1 MKRTEDKREFEIRSR
16 GRAGEQYVCDYLEAH
31 GCTIAARNYS
41 SRYGEID
48 IIAENE
54 VRIIFVEVKTR
65 TSRSMVGGFESITE
79 AKLKKFTRTVA
90 DYLAKHN
97 TDKQP
102 RIDCAQVIV
111 NGHDNSLVKIE
122 YIKNAVE
129 QANGYLF

>member
-1 MKRTEDKREFEIRSR
+1 MEDRDFEIRSR
-16 GRAGEQYVCDYLEAH
+16 GKLGERYVCDYLKAH
-31 GCTIAARNYS
+31 GCTIAATNYS
-41 SRYGEID
+41 CRYGEID

-65 TSRSMVGGFESITE
+65 TSSSMVGGFESITG
-79 AKLKKFTRTVA
+79 AKLRKFTRTVA
-90 DYLAKHN
+90 EYLTKHR

-111 NGHDNSLVKIE
+111 DRRTNALIKID

-129 QANGYLF
+129 QTGTYL